1 MAPQGGRARAPWI
14 NMDFIAIVIVVRVIC
29 AFIAMAIASSKGR
42 SMAGWFFGGLL
53 IEIIAVIIVACL
65 SNVKQE
71 RAYREQLESEQR
83 RLREQLR
90 QERIKAES
98 LRQFTAVRLDTHDRI
113 LGVDTR
119 AGLALPAA
127 GGVQQLPGG
136 GDGGQAPLTPE
147 EALTRMTGAPPVQAI
162 PPVQIVPPMQEVV
175 WYYEVAGAPI
185 GPVGEQDIRRLIHE
199 GRINARTL
207 LWCEDMA
214 QWTSAGSVELFRSS
228 EGLA

>member
-1 MAPQGGRARAPWI
+1 MEGL
-14 NMDFIAIVIVVRVIC
+14 AIYLVIWLIC
-29 AFIAMAIASSKGR
+29 GIVAAAIASGKGR
-42 SMAGWFFGGLL
+42 NVAGWFFGGFFGGL
-53 IEIIAVIIVACL
+53 IGIIVIACI
-65 SNVKQE
+65 SNLKQE

-119 AGLALPAA
+119 SGLALPAA

-136 GDGGQAPLTPE
+136 GDGGPSAPLTPE
-147 EALTRMTGAPPVQAI
+147 EALARMAGAPPVQAVPPVQMI
-162 PPVQIVPPMQEVV
+162 PPVQEFV

-185 GPVGEQDIRRLIHE
+185 GPVGELDIRRLIHE

-214 QWTSAGSVELFRSS
+214 QWTSAGSVDIFRSS